1 MSLKKSISTIVS
13 AGLTVPM
20 GCSLLPGNNQT
31 GLASANDKS
40 YSLAVYTTTTPFYAE
55 TDNLEQET
63 ESVYFALSSDGKNY
77 EVLNNN
83 GGVVFAKKGSCRLK
97 QPRIERDGDKY
108 VICALDYNG
117 NNVHVF
123 NSSDGVFYIEQDM
136 VKDKSL
142 VNDIDSLAMD
152 EVSGFPDDDNISLG
166 NAIPLTKEEYDYIYS
181 KLGNVINTGLE
192 SVQSFVT
199 TVGNALTERDIEKA
213 VPTINALY
221 NDGSKQSF
229 KVDWT
234 GAMKNVDFSKEGT
247 YIIAG
252 NVVQKKYI
260 NKLKELNNSVLSE
273 DDPDN
278 KNEEFPSNY
287 DPDTDTIYYDET
299 KFVEGMADP
308 HIFRDEITGYYYMTG
323 SYFPQDGD
331 AIDEKDRTNSYDRIT
346 LRRGKTLEELQT
358 RQGNQVTIWKVG
370 NQNWYDGKND
380 TEGSKGYSFIWA
392 PEIHRVG
399 YVDADNPG
407 WWVIYF
413 TESHGGGEMDIYCH
427 CIVLPGDMDP
437 YETGLKSSSEASAW
451 KDYKMQIAPDDDTKP
466 VDNKSVKPFEA
477 NFCLDMTYFK
487 DEVNGQYYVIW
498 AATPTGKS
506 DLYIAKVSEEEP
518 WQLTSGCIRLTTPE
532 YGWEKIRFAVNE
544 GPTVLQKNGKLFM
557 CFSNSGTGSEYSIGM
572 MTADC
577 GADLLDY
584 DNWTKIPYPMLTS
597 RDVNGEE
604 GPGHNSFTVD
614 EDGNTIFVY
623 HARPTTHNYRCCSYN
638 PLTGRNQYNEQPLSD
653 PCRHARLKRVHWSF
667 DGTPILKMTYDNELT
682 EACKTV
688 YTTVQVKSVVNQTGN
703 AAGSDG

>member
-1 MSLKKSISTIVS
+1 MKGSDVMSIEKCINTVLS
-13 AGLTVPM
+13 AGLAVSM
-20 GCSLLPGNNQT
+20 GSSLLPGNNQV
-31 GLASANDKS
+31 GMASANDKS

-63 ESVYFALSSDGKNY
+63 ESVYFALSKDGKNY

-83 GGVVFAKKGSCRLK
+83 GGVVFAKKGTNRLK
-97 QPRIERDGDKY
+97 EPRIERDGDKY
-108 VICALDYNG
+108 VIYAMDNNG

-123 NSSDGVFYIEQDM
+123 TSFDGVIYEEQDM
-136 VKDKSL
+136 SKDKSL
-142 VNDIDSLAMD
+142 INDIDSLAMD
-152 EVSGFPDDDNISLG
+152 EVAGFPDDDNISLG
-166 NAIPLTKEEYDYIYS
+166 NAISLTKDEYNYIYS
-181 KLGNVINTGLE
+181 KLGTVINTGLAP
-192 SVQSFVT
+192 VQSFST
-199 TVGNALTERDIEKA
+199 TVGNALTEQDIEKA
-213 VPTINALY
+213 VPMVEALY

-234 GAMKNVDFSKEGT
+234 GSLKNVDFTKEGT
-247 YIIAG
+247 YTITG
-252 NVVQKKYI
+252 NVIQKKYI
-260 NKLKELNNSVLSE
+260 NKLKELNGSVLDE

-278 KNEEFPSNY
+278 KNEDFPSNY

-308 HIFRDEITGYYYMTG
+308 EIYWDEVTGYYYMTG

-331 AIDEKDRTNSYDRIT
+331 AIDENDRTNSYDRIT
-346 LRRGKTLEELQT
+346 LRRGRTLEELQT
-358 RQGNQVTIWKVG
+358 RQGNQVTVWKVG
-370 NQNWYDGKND
+370 NQNWYDGKDD

-392 PEIHRVG
+392 PEIHRIG

-413 TESHGGGEMDIYCH
+413 TESHGSGEMDIYCH
-427 CIVLPGDMDP
+427 CIVLPGNMDP
-437 YETGLKSSSEASAW
+437 YETGLSSSSEPSAW
-451 KDYKMQIAPDDDTKP
+451 KDYKIQIAPDDNTQAI
-466 VDNKSVKPFEA
+466 DNKSVKPFAA

-487 DEVNGQYYVIW
+487 DEANGQSYVIW

-518 WQLTSGCIRLTTPE
+518 WQLTSSCIRLTTPE

-544 GPTVLQKNGKLFM
+544 GPTVLQKNGRLFM

-572 MTADC
+572 MTANC
-577 GADLLDY
+577 GTDLLDY
-584 DNWTKIPYPMLTS
+584 NNWTKIPYPVLTS

-614 EDGNTIFVY
+614 EDGNAIFVY
-623 HARPTTHNYRCCSYN
+623 HARPTTHNYKCCSYN
-638 PLTGRNQYNEQPLSD
+638 PITGKSQYNEQPLSD

-688 YTTVQVKSVVNQTGN
+688 YTTVQVKAV
-703 AAGSDG
+703 DK